1 MVLALQGSVDD
12 AGKMVAWSH
21 ESYSDTYGMRPRA
34 GDGGAG
40 PARLL
45 ATRYLENGI
54 EPYYPSPTMGRHAG
68 IHRNLDPLYEFPN
81 KRLVKNLV
89 RDLPLRTSALRT
101 LGAYA
106 NVFAIESFMDE
117 LAEAA
122 GIHDRIAAITARSM
136 AGKIDF
142 AGALHER
149 VGLLAGLS
157 VSTLDRVAARI
168 TFNPGARTL
177 IRTLRAG
184 GAYTALV
191 TGGFTCFAETVARD
205 CGFDEMRGNTLLID
219 GDRLSGEVGEP
230 ILGPESKLAIL
241 RELAGR
247 HGLNM
252 AATAAVGD
260 GANDLAMV
268 QAAGLG
274 AAYRGKPVLRQAAG
288 FRLDHGDLTGLL
300 YLQGYRQEDFT
311 K

>member
-1 MVLALQGSVDD
+1 MDSVLTLIGDTASSAVDPALAAA
-12 AGKMVAWSH
+12 AGAALAEAGAEVAPPDWLAPGIACDLAFDGVSLAVAGAAARERLDGAPLDLAAQPAAGRRKGLLVADM
-21 ESYSDTYGMRPRA
+21 ESTIIGQ
-34 GDGGAG
+34 
-40 PARLL
+40 
-45 ATRYLENGI
+45 E
-54 EPYYPSPTMGRHAG
+54 
-68 IHRNLDPLYEFPN
+68 
-81 KRLVKNLV
+81 LV
-89 RDLPLRTSALRT
+89 
-101 LGAYA
+101 
-106 NVFAIESFMDE
+106 DE

-191 TGGFTCFAETVARD
+191 TGGFTCFAEIVARD

-219 GDRLSGEVGEP
+219 GDCLSGEVGAP

-268 QAAGLG
+268 RAAGLG
-274 AAYRGKPVLRQAAG
+274 AAYRGKPVLREAAG
-288 FRLDHGDLTGLL
+288 FRIDHGDLTALL
-300 YLQGYRQEDFT
+300 YLQGYRRTEFET
-311 K
+311 

>member
-1 MVLALQGSVDD
+1 MDSVLTLIGDPDSSAVDPALVEA
-12 AGKMVAWSH
+12 AGAALAETGARVAPPDWLAPGIAC
-21 ESYSDTYGMRPRA
+21 DLA
-34 GDGGAG
+34 FDGVSLAVAAAAARERLDGA
-40 PARLL
+40 PLDL
-45 ATRYLENGI
+45 ATQ
-54 EPYYPSPTMGRHAG
+54 PATGRRKG
-68 IHRNLDPLYEFPN
+68 L
-81 KRLVKNLV
+81 LVADMESTIIVQELV
-89 RDLPLRTSALRT
+89 
-101 LGAYA
+101 
-106 NVFAIESFMDE
+106 DE

-136 AGKIDF
+136 AGEIDF
-142 AGALHER
+142 ADALHER

-219 GDRLSGEVGEP
+219 GDRLSGEAGEP

-274 AAYRGKPVLRQAAG
+274 AAYRGKPVLREAAG
-288 FRLDHGDLTGLL
+288 FRIDHGDLTALL
-300 YLQGYRQEDFT
+300 YLQGYRQTEFET
-311 K
+311 